1 MPSLLKTSCN
11 SCIAAKRRCSRATP
25 KCERCSQRSLD
36 CHYAF
41 PPSHRVNSGWNM
53 GQPVRLPL
61 TTASYV
67 TDPGVSTQSRQL
79 SITDSVLMQSFD
91 YALLELAGLPGID
104 DPKFNLLFEYP
115 ALAQMRVLD
124 LWPRLDD
131 TRSWNFC
138 AQMLLSFANEF
149 VQTGENPFIDKSGSM
164 SYILT
169 TAFSV
174 CAAYLARTDATN
186 GIFQRILVAEVCKLA
201 TAIPHSSFEQQLA
214 ALQALLLYYILMLFG
229 GDAHLRALA
238 EKQEGV
244 LERATVTLQSQCLN
258 PNETSAGRAAECPR
272 EAARRA
278 IVISYLLRGVYRVLQ
293 YKSCH
298 VICDLLN
305 LPVSLR
311 LSPEPHRSGLQPQ
324 SQIDTRDIV
333 TYYEFVQEW
342 EKGRLG
348 QIDEYAK
355 LLLVACK
362 GLNGIVPT
370 SAWIPLDS
378 PR

>member
-1 MPSLLKTSCN
+1 SLLKTSCN

-41 PPSHRVNSGWNM
+41 PPSHRASSDWNM
-53 GQPVRLPL
+53 GRPVRLPL
-61 TTASYV
+61 TTASNV
-67 TDPGVSTQSRQL
+67 TDPGIPPQSQPL
-79 SITDSVLMQSFD
+79 GIADSVAMQSFD

-104 DPKFNLLFEYP
+104 DPKFSLLFEFP

-131 TRSWNFC
+131 TRSWSFC
-138 AQMLLSFANEF
+138 AQMLLSFANQF
-149 VQTGENPFIDKSGSM
+149 VHTGENPFIGKSGSM
-164 SYILT
+164 SYIVT

-186 GIFQRILVAEVCKLA
+186 GMFQRILVAEVCKVA

-214 ALQALLLYYILMLFG
+214 ALQALLLYYILMFFG
-229 GDAHLRALA
+229 GDAQLRALA

-244 LERATVTLQSQCLN
+244 LERATIALQSQCLD
-258 PNETSAGRAAECPR
+258 PLGTPTDRVAECHR

-278 IVISYLLRGVYRVLQ
+278 VVISYLLRGINRVLQ

-298 VICDLLN
+298 VICDLVN

-311 LSPEPHRSGLQPQ
+311 LPLGVHRSGLQSE
-324 SQIDTRDIV
+324 SQIDTREIV

-342 EKGRLG
+342 ETGRLG
-348 QIDEYAK
+348 EIDEFAK

-362 GLNGIVPT
+362 GV
-370 SAWIPLDS
+370 
-378 PR
+378 